1 MRKTPLLRLAFGPM
15 FWRLFLILV
24 ILAEVGLWTRLQPF
38 LKKRDTRF
46 QVAAM
51 ILHSPK
57 RVFRSF
63 AWAALATVIADGYV
77 RLVLRPV
84 MGRWYS
90 PRRRDV
96 GFGTPLEFLLSSNE
110 RVVGEV
116 PGRWVVGRCTEPG
129 RLIKTDR
136 RVLFC
141 PEAWDAEPW
150 SVGDS
155 DVVDVFTTPAKIRFG
170 SLILGTPDRVS
181 LRSADGTESRF
192 VVADPEDVISL
203 FPERLIRTT
212 NQDAHRPSPLELL

>member
-1 MRKTPLLRLAFGPM
+1 MRKTPALRLAFGPM

-77 RLVLRPV
+77 RSVLRPV

-90 PRRRDV
+90 PRRREI
-96 GFGTPLEFLLSSNE
+96 GFGTPLEFLLASNE

-116 PGRWVVGRCTEPG
+116 PGRWVVGRHTEPG

-150 SVGDS
+150 SVDDA
-155 DVVDVFTTPAKIRFG
+155 DVVELFTTPAHLHFG
-170 SLILGTPDRVS
+170 SLILGTPDRIS
-181 LRSADGTESRF
+181 LRTSQGAESRF
-192 VVADPEDVISL
+192 VVADPDDVLAL
-203 FPERLIRTT
+203 FPDDRVRRPTGEIR
-212 NQDAHRPSPLELL
+212 RPSPLELL